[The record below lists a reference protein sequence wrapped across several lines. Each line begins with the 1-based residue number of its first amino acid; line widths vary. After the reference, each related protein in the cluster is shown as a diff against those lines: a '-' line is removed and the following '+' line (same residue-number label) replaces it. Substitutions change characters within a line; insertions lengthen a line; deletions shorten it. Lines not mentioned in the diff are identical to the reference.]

1 MAITTGPRRTPRGM
15 LSGRFVYVGLTSAE
29 RAELEQIAADH
40 HRSISSMARELISV
54 GKRHF
59 TAAPVTSQPIVRS

>member
-1 MAITTGPRRTPRGM
+1 MTITTGPRRTPRGM

-59 TAAPVTSQPIVRS
+59 NATSTPSQTPVRS

>member
-1 MAITTGPRRTPRGM
+1 MTRTTGPRRTPRGM

-29 RAELEQIAADH
+29 RAELEQIAAYH
-40 HRSISSMARELISV
+40 HRSISSMARELISI

-59 TAAPVTSQPIVRS
+59 AAAIDASQPTVRS

>member
-1 MAITTGPRRTPRGM
+1 MTRTTGPRRSPRGT
-15 LSGRFVYVGLTSAE
+15 LSGRFVYVGLSSDE
-29 RAELEQIAADH
+29 RAELEQIAANH

-59 TAAPVTSQPIVRS
+59 STASASPQTTVRS

>member
-1 MAITTGPRRTPRGM
+1 MTRTIGPRRSPRGT
-15 LSGRFVYVGLTSAE
+15 LSGRFVYVGLSSEE

-59 TAAPVTSQPIVRS
+59 NAASTPSQPTVRS

>member
-1 MAITTGPRRTPRGM
+1 MTITTGPRRTPRGM

-40 HRSISSMARELISV
+40 HRSISSMARELISL

-59 TAAPVTSQPIVRS
+59 NTASTSPQTTVRS